1 MVVENY
7 MILIELLDLISG
19 LLYIVFFTFFFT
31 SYMFNSYLLF
41 FITIIIAYLQYLV
54 KDHIKYIKEEKLDWL
69 DKDVFIDT

>member
-19 LLYIVFFTFFFT
+19 LLYIVFFTFLFT
-31 SYMFNSYLLF
+31 SYMFNSYILL
-41 FITIIIAYLQYLV
+41 FITIIIAYLQYSI
-54 KDHIKYIKEEKLDWL
+54 KDCIKYIKEEKLYWI

>member
-1 MVVENY
+1 MAVENY

-31 SYMFNSYLLF
+31 SYMFNSYLLL
-41 FITIIIAYLQYLV
+41 FITSIIAYLQYLV